1 MTFEALW
8 IKLLLCS
15 SGTGRGTEELSKE
28 EGL

>member
-15 SGTGRGTEELSKE
+15 SGTGRGTEELE
-28 EGL
+28 RGRGL